1 MADPSEPI
9 PLRPI
14 NSCIGSPTYQVSRYL
29 ADLLK
34 PLCSDSNY
42 TVKNSRDF
50 TEFIRTQTVQP
61 DEEIVSLDVVSLFT
75 SIPVDL
81 ALEVID
87 HRLESNPSWQE
98 NTNLT
103 KDQVVELTRY
113 VLKNSYL
120 SYEGT
125 MYHQTFG
132 CAMGSPVSAVI
143 AELVMGYVEAKALS
157 TFPGV
162 SPRWWKRYVDDSNY
176 CIKSND
182 LENFHRH
189 LNSINQHIQFTIE
202 RVDLEDGKPT
212 ISFLD
217 TSSAIL
223 PNGNIEVQVF
233 RKATHTNKYLA
244 YESHQSAQHK
254 RSVINTLMHRANTIP
269 SNHTLKM
276 DEMKRVQESLQINGY
291 PVKFIEIAAAPRS
304 NPRSGVP
311 EHTGFAVVPY
321 VKGVSDQ
328 VRRALQQSG
337 VKTVFKSVRT
347 LASIFK
353 KPKDR
358 PSEDRITGIVYKVDC
373 KNCEFTYVVESKR
386 CWALRSIEHDPARAA
401 SRESLIRHHAH
412 TTGHDIHPRYARILE
427 HNEHNHHLFLE
438 SSHSSLAKN
447 SANERAEFP
456 RAYVPLLKSLGDSK

>member
-113 VLKNSYL
+113 VLKNSYF

-244 YESHQSAQHK
+244 YESHHSAQHK

-291 PVKFIEIAAAPRS
+291 PAKFIERAAAPRS

-321 VKGVSDQ
+321 VKGVSDH

-358 PSEDRITGIVYKVDC
+358 PSEDRITG
-373 KNCEFTYVVESKR
+373 NCVQS
-386 CWALRSIEHDPARAA
+386 
-401 SRESLIRHHAH
+401 
-412 TTGHDIHPRYARILE
+412 
-427 HNEHNHHLFLE
+427 
-438 SSHSSLAKN
+438 
-447 SANERAEFP
+447 
-456 RAYVPLLKSLGDSK
+456 